1 MIFLLTLYLLI
12 YLLVSYLSIYQYS
25 IRLTRILRIILS
37 IGLLL
42 FSFSLLVGITATS
55 WWVFLLVLALVINI
69 EITAFKH
76 RINDQKGVLILHI
89 FTLMLTVLIIGV
101 SFFNYSV

>member
-25 IRLTRILRIILS
+25 IPLTRILRIILS